1 MLPTHITSRRFAT
14 LELFPE
20 VMSTW
25 STKAWFDYRRWSLMN
40 GVEYFALV
48 QPDTPACVSRDFRE
62 CGNITAN
69 STQLGRGMRHALEH
83 TERLHMGT

>member
-1 MLPTHITSRRFAT
+1 MIGCDVIGLAQ
-14 LELFPE
+14 
-20 VMSTW
+20 
-25 STKAWFDYRRWSLMN
+25 
-40 GVEYFALV
+40 V